1 MSTHAAREHSSSY
14 NSDLDVSEN
23 EDILINKPLLKV
35 SVNKYNSESWKSKI
49 WHIYHLYVTKQH
61 NECLSII
68 EDILKASNNH
78 CKYPLYIKAMILR
91 QNGEIEQSLEILRM
105 VEKLDPTNIV
115 NIKQIG
121 RSLFLLGKHRSA
133 IEVYDEALT
142 LAGKDWEIYHNKG
155 ICYMFLKDYRKA
167 IENFYKAL
175 EINNHDS
182 TYTHLGKLLVQ
193 CGEYEEAIAL
203 YEQAITISPDNVDF
217 LTVLGLL
224 YLKKDDYPCAF
235 NYIGRALSYDQTN
248 SNGILVA
255 GSILQN
261 HYEFEGALMKYRICS
276 VLNPDSPELWNN
288 IGMCFYGK
296 NKIIAAISCLK
307 KALYLAPNEWKISF
321 NLGLA
326 HLKHEQYVSAFRF
339 FTSSANLN
347 PKFSDT
353 YIWLGVTLNKLGDFE
368 NSKVAFEK
376 GLMINGSNMVGFLN
390 YAIVLSENNKHEDAK
405 ICLTRFKELYLQL
418 TSDEKEDLDVIE
430 MKTIGSSLGKK
441 YNIYIDLDSLRDL
454 RNQKD

>member
-1 MSTHAAREHSSSY
+1 MSTINHLNNSSR
-14 NSDLDVSEN
+14 NTSDISLNISDD
-23 EDILINKPLLKV
+23 EDIIITKNFLKESTNKCQSELWKNKLWLL
-35 SVNKYNSESWKSKI
+35 
-49 WHIYHLYVTKQH
+49 YHLYVTKQH
-61 NECLSII
+61 EECLDII
-68 EDILKASNNH
+68 NNVLKETNNH
-78 CKYPLYIKAMILR
+78 SKYPLYIKALILR
-91 QNGEIEQSLEILRM
+91 QNGDIEGSLEILRM

-133 IEVYDEALT
+133 IEIYDEALK

-155 ICYMFLKDYRKA
+155 ICYLFLKDYRKA

-182 TYTHLGKLLVQ
+182 TYTLLGKLLIN

-217 LTVLGLL
+217 LIILGLL
-224 YLKKDDYPCAF
+224 YLKRDNYPCAF

-248 SNGILVA
+248 VKGILVA

-261 HYEFEGALMKYRICS
+261 NYEFEGALMKYRICA
-276 VLNPDSPELWNN
+276 VLNPESPELWNN

-339 FTSSANLN
+339 FTSTANLN
-347 PKFSDT
+347 PQFSDT
-353 YIWLGVTLNKLGDFE
+353 YIWLGVTLNKLGDFD
-368 NSKVAFEK
+368 NSKAAFQK
-376 GLMINGSNMVGFLN
+376 GLEINNMNIVGYLN
-390 YAIVLSENNKHEDAK
+390 YAIVLSENNRHEDAK
-405 ICLTRFKELYLQL
+405 LNLTRFKELYQQL
-418 TSDEKEDLDVIE
+418 SDEEKEDFDVIE
-430 MKTIGSSLGKK
+430 MKKIACSLGKK
-441 YNIYIDLDSLRDL
+441 YNIPI
-454 RNQKD
+454 

>member
-1 MSTHAAREHSSSY
+1 MSLRERKDSSPY
-14 NSDLDVSEN
+14 ISDI
-23 EDILINKPLLKV
+23 DISDDDDFIINKPLLKL
-35 SVNKYNSESWKSKI
+35 SINKYHSETWKNQI
-49 WHIYHLYVTKQH
+49 WHLYHLYVTKQH
-61 NECLSII
+61 QECLAII
-68 EDILKASNNH
+68 EEILKATNNH
-78 CKYPLYIKAMILR
+78 CKYPLYIKALILR
-91 QNGEIEQSLEILRM
+91 QNGEIEKSLEILKL
-105 VEKLDPTNIV
+105 VEKLDPTNII

-121 RSLFLLGKHRSA
+121 RSLFLLGKHRAA
-133 IEVYDEALT
+133 IEVYDDALK

-155 ICYMFLKDYRKA
+155 ICYTFLNDARKA

-182 TYTHLGKLLVQ
+182 TYTYLGKLLIQ

-217 LTVLGLL
+217 LIVLGLL
-224 YLKKDDYPCAF
+224 YLKKDDSSCAF

-248 SNGILVA
+248 IHGILVA
-255 GSILQN
+255 GSIMQN
-261 HYEFEGALMKYRICS
+261 NYEFDGALVKYRICS
-276 VLNPDSPELWNN
+276 VLNPESPELWNN

-326 HLKHEQYVSAFRF
+326 HLKHEQYVSAFRY

-368 NSKVAFEK
+368 NSKIAFEK
-376 GLMINGSNMVGFLN
+376 GLMINQSNIVGFLN
-390 YAIVLSENNKHEDAK
+390 YAIVLYENNKHEDAK
-405 ICLTRFKELYLQL
+405 INLTRFKELYYQL
-418 TSDEKEDLDVIE
+418 TNEEREDLDVIE
-430 MKTIGSSLGKK
+430 MKEVGIELGKK
-441 YNIYIDLDSLRDL
+441 YKICMNVGIDEI
-454 RNQKD
+454 QEEEI